1 MGFARSKLRA
11 GAVAVAVAIA
21 AMSAPAIA
29 DAAAEGGVESGSGAA
44 PPPSSPEAPPPSQEA
59 PPPSCTPS
67 ESGGGMT
74 SSSGTTTCPPAQ
86 KARLVHG
93 EAVPPPEAPPAVKAA
108 IAAANTIRYKPYIW
122 GGGHGRW
129 QARGYD
135 CSGAVSFALHG
146 GGLLG
151 APLVSGQLAHWGR
164 PGRGRWITIYANAT
178 HVYAVIAGRRWD
190 TVGDPPGISGPRWH
204 PSMRGETKAGFIVRH
219 PAGY

>member
-11 GAVAVAVAIA
+11 GSVAVAVAIA
-21 AMSAPAIA
+21 VMSAPAIA
-29 DAAAEGGVESGSGAA
+29 DAATEGGVESGPGTAA
-44 PPPSSPEAPPPSQEA
+44 PSSEAPPPYSEAPPSSP
-59 PPPSCTPS
+59 
-67 ESGGGMT
+67 
-74 SSSGTTTCPPAQ
+74 AQ
-86 KARLVHG
+86 KASLVHG
-93 EAVPPPEAPPAVKAA
+93 EAIPPPGAPPAVKAV

-122 GGGHGRW
+122 GGGHGGWR
-129 QARGYD
+129 ARGYD

-164 PGRGRWITIYANAT
+164 PGRGHWITIYANAT

-190 TVGDPPGISGPRWH
+190 TVGDPRGVSGPRWH
-204 PSMRGETKAGFIVRH
+204 PSMQGETKAGFVVRH